1 MYAEFMNAA
10 IEDLADANL
19 LQAIREH
26 ARWQSPCEL
35 VEQDGVLMMAGANA
49 FPGVFRNCVARTD
62 SRIPAAEV
70 LERAQAF
77 FSQRGR
83 GFAVLVRGRRDQ
95 DLAEALQADGV
106 APLADSP
113 CMLIEAPVAEPA
125 IPAVIR
131 IERFAS
137 EAQVQHAVQ
146 INAEAYEALK
156 LPAEE
161 TRVFF
166 GKPEA
171 LLSPQVIG
179 FVAYRD
185 DVPVSTALTILS
197 GEGAGIY
204 WVGTTAAARRSG
216 LGELCTRLATH
227 AGFANGARVVTL
239 QASPYGEPIYQR
251 LGYQTYDRLLRYRY
265 PAPAVADAPG

>member
-1 MYAEFMNAA
+1 MNSS
-10 IEDLADANL
+10 IHDLADANL

-26 ARWQSPCEL
+26 ARWQAPCEL
-35 VEQDGVLMMAGANA
+35 VEQDGVLMMAGANT
-49 FPGVFRNCVARTD
+49 FPVVFRNCVARVD
-62 SRIPAAEV
+62 ASIPAALV
-70 LERAQAF
+70 LERARTF
-77 FSQRGR
+77 FSWRKRGYT
-83 GFAVLVRGRRDQ
+83 VLVRGSRDQ
-95 DLAEALQADGV
+95 DLVEALQAAGLT
-106 APLADSP
+106 PQGDSP
-113 CMLIEAPVAEPA
+113 CMLIEMPVAEPV
-125 IPAVIR
+125 IPAGIR
-131 IERFAS
+131 IERFDDVAR
-137 EAQVQHAVQ
+137 VQDAME
-146 INAEAYEALK
+146 ISAEAYEALR

-166 GKPEA
+166 GRPEA

-204 WVGTTAAARRSG
+204 WVGTTADARRSG

-265 PAPAVADAPG
+265 PAPA

>member
-1 MYAEFMNAA
+1 MSPSTH
-10 IEDLADANL
+10 DLADANL

-35 VEQDGVLMMAGANA
+35 FEQDGVLMMAGANA
-49 FPGVFRNCVARTD
+49 FPGIFRNSVARTD
-62 SRIPAAEV
+62 GSVPAANV
-70 LERAQAF
+70 LARAEEF
-77 FSQRGR
+77 FSCRGR
-83 GFAVLVRGRRDQ
+83 GFAVLVRGSRDQ
-95 DLAEALQADGV
+95 DLAAVLQAKGL
-106 APLADSP
+106 APLSDSP
-113 CMLIEAPVAEPA
+113 CMLIRTPVAEPSL
-125 IPAVIR
+125 PAGIR
-131 IERFAS
+131 IERFDDVTR
-137 EAQVQHAVQ
+137 VQDAVQ

-156 LPAEE
+156 LPADE

-179 FVAYRD
+179 FVVYRD

-204 WVGTTAAARRSG
+204 WVGTTSAARRSG

-265 PAPAVADAPG
+265 PAPAVTDAPG

>member
-1 MYAEFMNAA
+1 MSPSIQN
-10 IEDLADANL
+10 IADANL

-26 ARWQSPCEL
+26 ARWQEPSEC

-62 SRIPAAEV
+62 GRIPAAEV
-70 LERAQAF
+70 LARSQAF

-95 DLAEALQADGV
+95 DLVEALQAEGLT
-106 APLADSP
+106 PLGDNP
-113 CMLIEAPVAEPA
+113 CMLIEMPVAEPV
-125 IPAVIR
+125 IPAGIR
-131 IERFAS
+131 IERFDDVAR
-137 EAQVQHAVQ
+137 VQDAME
-146 INAEAYEALK
+146 ISAEAYEALR

-171 LLSPQVIG
+171 LVSPQVIG

-227 AGFANGARVVTL
+227 AGFASGARVVTL

-265 PAPAVADAPG
+265 PAPA

>member
-1 MYAEFMNAA
+1 MNSS
-10 IEDLADANL
+10 IYDLADANL

-70 LERAQAF
+70 LGRAQAF

-83 GFAVLVRGRRDQ
+83 GFAVLVRDSRDR
-95 DLAEALQADGV
+95 DLIEALQAEGLT
-106 APLADSP
+106 PLGDNP
-113 CMLIEAPVAEPA
+113 CMLIEVPVAEPV
-125 IPAVIR
+125 IPAGIR
-131 IERFAS
+131 IERFDDVTRVRDAMEIS
-137 EAQVQHAVQ
+137 
-146 INAEAYEALK
+146 AEAYEALK
-156 LPAEE
+156 LPADE

-166 GKPEA
+166 GRPEA

-251 LGYQTYDRLLRYRY
+251 LGYQTYDRLFRFRF
-265 PAPAVADAPG
+265 PAPASAG

>member
-1 MYAEFMNAA
+1 MNSS
-10 IEDLADANL
+10 IHDLADANL

-70 LERAQAF
+70 LGRAQSF

-83 GFAVLVRGRRDQ
+83 GFAVLVRDSRDR
-95 DLAEALQADGV
+95 DLIEALQAEGLT
-106 APLADSP
+106 PLGDNP
-113 CMLIEAPVAEPA
+113 CMLIEVPVAEPV
-125 IPAVIR
+125 IPAGIR
-131 IERFAS
+131 IERFDDVTRVRDAMEIS
-137 EAQVQHAVQ
+137 
-146 INAEAYEALK
+146 AEAYEALK
-156 LPAEE
+156 LPADE

-166 GKPEA
+166 GRPEA

-204 WVGTTAAARRSG
+204 WVGTTAVARRSG

-239 QASPYGEPIYQR
+239 QASTYGEPIYQR
-251 LGYQTYDRLLRYRY
+251 LGYQTYDRLLRFRF
-265 PAPAVADAPG
+265 PAPASAG